1 MVPLKFP
8 APSYVLGPRKDKP
21 HLEKMYL
28 NPLLNLGTPL
38 SSSCFNPPFAC
49 LLAIPR
55 TAATPG
61 LTNIRYR

>member
-8 APSYVLGPRKDKP
+8 APSYVLGPRKHKP

-38 SSSCFNPPFAC
+38 SSSCFNPP
-49 LLAIPR
+49 LPV
-55 TAATPG
+55 
-61 LTNIRYR
+61 Y